1 MQLRNGKNY
10 ADEPEE
16 LDVNLIAYSSKWMLC
31 FDNNSNYHVVSLE
44 ESLDGYCSRYYSF
57 LVKEFGC
64 EINAYYKSKDK
75 FKELTKGQ
83 KVTFDM

>member
-16 LDVNLIAYSSKWMLC
+16 VYVNSIAYSSKWMLC
-31 FDNNSNYHVVSLE
+31 YDDNGNYHVCGLE
-44 ESLDGYCSRYYSF
+44 EGLDGYALDYYSF

-75 FKELTKGQ
+75 FNELTKGQ
-83 KVTFDM
+83 KVTFYM